1 MADWFPSRM
10 KLNRKTKI
18 VVSAVALLSAAG
30 AGAAVAATQDSSP
43 SSESKA
49 VIDDAAKQLG
59 IPSSKLSDAL
69 KKALSDRV
77 DAAVAAGRVTKAE
90 GDALKA
96 RIQSNDF
103 PLFGGRHRGFGQ
115 HEFLGRLDSAVAYIG
130 ITEAQ
135 LRTELESGKSLAQV
149 AQAHG
154 KSVDG
159 LIGALVAAAKD
170 KLDTAVSAGR
180 LTKAQETEMLGALKD
195 RITSAVNKTG
205 GLGEPHFRRPG
216 VGFRHFDGPTA

>member
-1 MADWFPSRM
+1 M

-18 VVSAVALLSAAG
+18 VVGAAALLSAAG
-30 AGAAVAATQDSSP
+30 AGAAVAASQDSSP

-49 VIDDAAKQLG
+49 IIDDAAKQLG

-77 DAAVAAGRVTKAE
+77 DAAIAAGRLTKAE
-90 GDALKA
+90 GDAIKA

-103 PLFGGRHRGFGQ
+103 PLFGGHHGGPGQ
-115 HEFLGRLDSAVAYIG
+115 HEFLGRLDSAAAYLG

-135 LRTELESGKSLAQV
+135 LRTELASGKSLAQV
-149 AQAHG
+149 AQGHG

-170 KLDTAVSAGR
+170 KLDKAVAAGR
-180 LTKAQETEMLGALKD
+180 LTKAQETEMLGVLKD
-195 RITSAVNKTG
+195 RITSSVNQAG

-216 VGFRHFDGPTA
+216 LGFRHFDGPTA

>member
-1 MADWFPSRM
+1 M

-18 VVSAVALLSAAG
+18 VVGAITLLAAAG
-30 AGAAVAATQDSSP
+30 AGAAVAASQDSSP

-77 DAAVAAGRVTKAE
+77 DAAVAAGRITKAD
-90 GDALKA
+90 GDAIKQ
-96 RIQSNDF
+96 RIASDAF
-103 PLFGGRHRGFGQ
+103 PLLGGLHPGFGH
-115 HEFLGRLDSAVAYIG
+115 HEFFGRLETAAGFIG

-135 LRTELESGKSLAQV
+135 LRTDLESGKSLAQV
-149 AQAHG
+149 ATAHG

-159 LIGALVAAAKD
+159 LIDALVAAAKD
-170 KLDTAVSAGR
+170 KLDNAVSAGR
-180 LTKAQETEMLGALKD
+180 LTKAQETEMLGVLKD
-195 RITSAVNKTG
+195 RITNAVNNIG
-205 GLGEPHFRRPG
+205 SLDEPHFRRPEF
-216 VGFRHFDGPTA
+216 GFRHFDGPTT

>member
-1 MADWFPSRM
+1 M

-18 VVSAVALLSAAG
+18 VVGAATLLAAAG
-30 AGAAVAATQDSSP
+30 AGVAVAATQAGSP
-43 SSESKA
+43 SQESQA

-69 KKALSDRV
+69 KNALSDRV
-77 DAAVAAGRVTKAE
+77 DAAVAAGRMTKAE

-103 PLFGGRHRGFGQ
+103 PLVGGPHRGFG
-115 HEFLGRLDSAVAYIG
+115 HFGFIGRLESAAGYIG

-149 AQAHG
+149 ATAHG
-154 KSVDG
+154 KTVDG
-159 LIGALVAAAKD
+159 LISALVAAAKD

-180 LTKAQETEMLGALKD
+180 LTKAQETEMLGVLKD
-195 RITSAVNKTG
+195 RITSAVNNTG
-205 GLGEPHFRRPG
+205 GLGESHFRRPDF
-216 VGFRHFDGPTA
+216 GFRHFNGPTA

>member
-1 MADWFPSRM
+1 M
-10 KLNRKTKI
+10 KLNRKAKI
-18 VVSAVALLSAAG
+18 AVGAAALLGAAS
-30 AGAAVAATQDSSP
+30 AGAAVAASQDSSP
-43 SSESKA
+43 NSESKA

-59 IPSSKLSDAL
+59 ISSSKLSDAL
-69 KKALSDRV
+69 KKALNDRV

-103 PLFGGRHRGFGQ
+103 PIFGGHRGGVGH
-115 HEFLGRLDSAVAYIG
+115 HEFLGRLDSAAAYIG

-135 LRTELESGKSLAQV
+135 LRTELENGKSLAQV
-149 AQAHG
+149 ARAHG

-159 LIGALVAAAKD
+159 LIAALVAAAKD
-170 KLDTAVSAGR
+170 KLDKAVSAGR
-180 LTKAQETEMLGALKD
+180 LTKAQETEMLGLLKD
-195 RITSAVNKTG
+195 RVTSIVNGTG

>member
-1 MADWFPSRM
+1 M

-18 VVSAVALLSAAG
+18 VLGVTALLAATG
-30 AGAAVAATQDSSP
+30 GGAAVAASQDSSP

-69 KKALSDRV
+69 RQALSDRV

-103 PLFGGRHRGFGQ
+103 PLFGGPHHGFG
-115 HEFLGRLDSAVAYIG
+115 HFGFIGRLEAAAGYIG

-135 LRTELESGKSLAQV
+135 LRTELESGKSLAQ
-149 AQAHG
+149 AAKAHG

-159 LIGALVAAAKD
+159 LIDALVAAAKG
-170 KLDTAVSAGR
+170 KLDDAVSAGR
-180 LTKAQETEMLGALKD
+180 LTKAQETEMLSLLKD
-195 RITSAVNKTG
+195 RITSAVNNTG
-205 GLGEPHFRRPG
+205 HLDEPHFRRPDA
-216 VGFRHFDGPTA
+216 GFRNFDGPTA

>member
-1 MADWFPSRM
+1 M

-18 VVSAVALLSAAG
+18 VVGASALLAATG
-30 AGAAVAATQDSSP
+30 AGAAVAASQDSSP

-69 KKALSDRV
+69 KQALSDRV

-103 PLFGGRHRGFGQ
+103 PLFGGPHHGFG
-115 HEFLGRLDSAVAYIG
+115 HFGFIGRLESAAGYIG

-149 AQAHG
+149 AKAHG

-159 LIGALVAAAKD
+159 LIEALVAAAKS
-170 KLDTAVSAGR
+170 KLDDAVSAGR
-180 LTKAQETEMLGALKD
+180 LTKAQETEMLGVLKD
-195 RITSAVNKTG
+195 RITSAVNNTG
-205 GLGEPHFRRPG
+205 HLGEPHFRRPDS
-216 VGFRHFDGPTA
+216 GFRNFDGPTA

>member
-1 MADWFPSRM
+1 M

-18 VVSAVALLSAAG
+18 VVGAAALLAATG
-30 AGAAVAATQDSSP
+30 AGAAVAASQDSSP

-69 KKALSDRV
+69 KQALSDRV

-103 PLFGGRHRGFGQ
+103 PLFGGPHRGFG
-115 HEFLGRLDSAVAYIG
+115 HFGFIGRLESAAGYIG

-149 AQAHG
+149 AKAHG

-159 LIGALVAAAKD
+159 LIDALVAAAKD
-170 KLDTAVSAGR
+170 KLDNAVSAGH
-180 LTKAQETEMLGALKD
+180 LTKAQETEMLSVLKD
-195 RITSAVNKTG
+195 RITSAVNNTG
-205 GLGEPHFRRPG
+205 GLGEPHFRHPES
-216 VGFRHFDGPTA
+216 GFRHFDGSTA